1 MTPQWGV
8 LPIYHPKNFSCEG
21 AALKGTY
28 HLIWMPLKNALFSDI
43 IQKDGRGSSLNHYF
57 KTTRNSDIL

>member
-8 LPIYHPKNFSCEG
+8 LPIYHLKNFSCER

-28 HLIWMPLKNALFSDI
+28 HLRDALKNVIFSDI

-57 KTTRNSDIL
+57 KTTSNSDIL